1 MLLPFSSQQRFDF
14 NFMLISLLTTSSGP
28 LTMSN
33 LASFRLDSPLGLN
46 NSDRRVCSA
55 KQEKTRKNISSA
67 QYFSLTR
74 FFFLSFSLFFYFLM
88 LPMSVSVPFSSN
100 GELSI
105 PFQFPS
111 YCSISILIAF
121 YIITHCLFSYRL
133 CSVTCL

>member
-67 QYFSLTR
+67 QYSLLTR
-74 FFFLSFSLFFYFLM
+74 FFFLSLSFSFFFYFLI
-88 LPMSVSVPFSSN
+88 LPISVSVPFSSN
-100 GELSI
+100 GQLSI

-111 YCSISILIAF
+111 YCSTSILIVF
-121 YIITHCLFSYRL
+121 YIITQCLFSHR
-133 CSVTCL
+133 